1 MLENALKCSSKNI
14 AYFSERCRSVCQS
27 LSLYLPLSLLFL
39 SLPPLLLDIISVPAF
54 TACGHPFISS
64 AVSLHRRFHRVISQA

>member
-27 LSLYLPLSLLFL
+27 LSPSLSL
-39 SLPPLLLDIISVPAF
+39 
-54 TACGHPFISS
+54 
-64 AVSLHRRFHRVISQA
+64 VSLSTSFIT